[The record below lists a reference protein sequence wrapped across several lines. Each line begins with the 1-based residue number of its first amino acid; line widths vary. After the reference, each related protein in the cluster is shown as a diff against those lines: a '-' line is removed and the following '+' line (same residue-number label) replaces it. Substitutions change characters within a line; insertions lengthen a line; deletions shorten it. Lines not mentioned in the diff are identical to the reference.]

1 MNSVGPE
8 TIAVAKGPAG
18 LREAVMERL
27 GEKANM
33 SVLPNQ
39 QVSPSPATTDIVS
52 KLIWNCSEDG
62 FSLLEKLRAEL
73 DFLASQQ
80 A

>member
-18 LREAVMERL
+18 LMEAVMERL
-27 GEKANM
+27 GEQANM

-39 QVSPSPATTDIVS
+39 QVTLQATTDIVD
-52 KLIWNCSEDG
+52 N
-62 FSLLEKLRAEL
+62 
-73 DFLASQQ
+73 
-80 A
+80 

>member
-18 LREAVMERL
+18 LREAVMEWL
-27 GEKANM
+27 GEQADM
-33 SVLPNQ
+33 SVLSNQ
-39 QVSPSPATTDIVS
+39 QVSPPATTDIVD

-62 FSLLEKLRAEL
+62 LSLREVMYILFTYL
-73 DFLASQQ
+73 DAV
-80 A
+80 

>member
-1 MNSVGPE
+1 MNSVGPK

-52 KLIWNCSEDG
+52 ELI
-62 FSLLEKLRAEL
+62 
-73 DFLASQQ
+73 
-80 A
+80 

>member
-1 MNSVGPE
+1 MGKNATVSVATSQVLVMNSVGPE

-18 LREAVMERL
+18 LRQAVMERL

-52 KLIWNCSEDG
+52 KLI
-62 FSLLEKLRAEL
+62 
-73 DFLASQQ
+73 
-80 A
+80 

>member
-1 MNSVGPE
+1 MDKNQVPAMNSVGPE

-52 KLIWNCSEDG
+52 KLI
-62 FSLLEKLRAEL
+62 
-73 DFLASQQ
+73 
-80 A
+80 

>member
-52 KLIWNCSEDG
+52 ELI
-62 FSLLEKLRAEL
+62 
-73 DFLASQQ
+73 
-80 A
+80 

>member
-27 GEKANM
+27 GEQANM

-39 QVSPSPATTDIVS
+39 KVSPPSTTTDFVS
-52 KLIWNCSEDG
+52 KLI
-62 FSLLEKLRAEL
+62 
-73 DFLASQQ
+73 
-80 A
+80 